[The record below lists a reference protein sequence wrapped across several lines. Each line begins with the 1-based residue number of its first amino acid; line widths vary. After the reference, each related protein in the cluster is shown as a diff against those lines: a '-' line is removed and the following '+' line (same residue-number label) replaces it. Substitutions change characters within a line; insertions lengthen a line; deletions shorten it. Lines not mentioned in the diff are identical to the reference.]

1 MSKNLEYTLILNSD
15 QAHEALKAVELLMRL
30 KINQPDQLSRD
41 LLEPMYERIGCDE
54 FCKRRDAANKHLR
67 LAFLEIFPALDDWK
81 KDTEWYRLYNLYQ
94 ALRYAIHEAEYP
106 NSVGVDSYPP
116 MQFTEEPIPKCGW
129 TSD

>member
-1 MSKNLEYTLILNSD
+1 MSKKLEYTLTLNSD
-15 QAHEALKAVELLMRL
+15 QAHEALKAIELLMRL

-54 FCKRRDAANKHLR
+54 FCKRRDAANEYLR
-67 LAFLEIFPALDDWK
+67 LAFAVIFPALDDWK

-94 ALRYAIHEAEYP
+94 ALRYAIHEAEHP
-106 NSVGVDSYPP
+106 NSVGVDSCPP
-116 MQFTEEPIPKCGW
+116 MQFAEEPIPKCGW